1 MYKFLTLFVSIS
13 AALLFAGFIT
23 AMIMGSLQS
32 AEYRRKCIESGNV
45 YISYYCVKPNSIVE
59 VK

>member
-1 MYKFLTLFVSIS
+1 MNKFLSWVAGIG
-13 AALLFAGFIT
+13 AAALFAGFIT

-45 YISYYCVKPNSIVE
+45 YISNYCVKPNSVVE